1 MVLDGFLNTGY
12 FCSRLTAVLASVIHT
27 LHGNFTPFKLPDNC
41 EVEDEKLVLLAD
53 AASTAYWSVDHAGVK
68 PGDTVIV
75 VGCGPVGL
83 LTQKFAWYKG
93 AKRGIAVDYINY
105 RLAHAKKANKV
116 ETINFEDYENVGDH
130 LKEITQG
137 GVTASVITGNL
148 NGSRFTYRLAC
159 NEENLPMHRHAARFP
174 IRGHLPKKRR
184 YQNGT
189 GTCYS
194 VYAFSL

>member
-12 FCSRLTAVLASVIHT
+12 FCSRLTAVLASVIRT

-93 AKRGIAVDYINY
+93 AV
-105 RLAHAKKANKV
+105 RLAHAKKTNKV

-137 GVTASVITGNL
+137 GADIVIDCSGMSGKMTPMEYPASGMKLHGGALGGFIIASQGYVKREPFRLPVLTEAVTTVS
-148 NGSRFTYRLAC
+148 
-159 NEENLPMHRHAARFP
+159 H
-174 IRGHLPKKRR
+174 
-184 YQNGT
+184 
-189 GTCYS
+189 
-194 VYAFSL
+194 